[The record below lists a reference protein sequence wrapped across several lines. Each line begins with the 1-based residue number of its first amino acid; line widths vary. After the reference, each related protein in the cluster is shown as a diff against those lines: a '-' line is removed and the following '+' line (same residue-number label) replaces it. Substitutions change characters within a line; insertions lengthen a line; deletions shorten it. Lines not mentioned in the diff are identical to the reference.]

1 MIASRTLLTG
11 FALAALSAAPLA
23 GAAPLTPG
31 MYEYTIK
38 MNVPGAPGAM
48 PAQTIQRCLAA
59 KDVEGSNAYRMPPSP
74 NNDCQLKDMKESG
87 GTFSYKM
94 ACTKP
99 QKMDSAVQGTVT
111 ATSMN
116 MDMTMTM
123 DGMPGTM
130 TQNVSAKRVGDC
142 KQ

>member
-1 MIASRTLLTG
+1 MIARRALLTG
-11 FALAALSAAPLA
+11 FALAAVSAAPLA

-38 MNVPGAPGAM
+38 MNMAGAPANL
-48 PAQTIQRCLAA
+48 PVQTIQRCLAA
-59 KDVEGSNAYRMPPSP
+59 KDVEGSNAYRMPPAP
-74 NNDCQLKDMKESG
+74 NNDCQLKDMKEGG

-99 QKMDSAVQGTVT
+99 QKMDTAVQGTVT

-123 DGMPGTM
+123 DGMPGPM
-130 TQNVSAKRVGDC
+130 TQNVSARRIGDC